1 MSDVSPKSAVE
12 LAMEKLARQD
22 AEAGIKAQ
30 ALTAEQKQGIADAR
44 RNYEAKVAECRIL
57 HTSELV
63 AVSDPNAHAELE
75 ANFRRELERFAT
87 DRDRKIDIIRG
98 QSDKA

>member
-1 MSDVSPKSAVE
+1 MSDVPPRSAVE

-22 AEAGIKAQ
+22 AEAGIKSQ
-30 ALTAEQKQGIADAR
+30 ALTAQQKQGIAEAR

-57 HTSELV
+57 HTSKLV
-63 AVSDPNAHAELE
+63 EVADPNTHAELE

-87 DRDRKIDIIRG
+87 DRDRKIDMIRG
-98 QSDKA
+98 QRDKA